1 MDLQRDFLRQIA
13 SEAITSKCWQLQEDI
28 QENNISLTLNAS
40 FKFDPN
46 ESEFVEQ
53 KIGQRL
59 QSQSII

>member
-28 QENNISLTLNAS
+28 QENNISL
-40 FKFDPN
+40 

-53 KIGQRL
+53 KIGHRL